1 MTHLHEAA
9 LEMSAAIHQ
18 AGIIP
23 LEDVTTRLA
32 CSAGTFIRFRCE
44 GDRRSKRNGYA
55 VLFPDGQAGAFG
67 HWPTQVKGTW
77 RSKGRYAAWQPKDMR
92 AINYRLAAQRDAR
105 SESERSVAIKAE
117 NLLTNSGP
125 ASPLHPYLVKKGL
138 PAIGL
143 YQRGE
148 TLLAP
153 VTDIFGKIWNLQR
166 ILSDGTK
173 LFLPG
178 RRRPRTFW
186 STGLELADDIGA
198 HPECIYIGE
207 GVATMVALHVATR
220 HSPVVASMDAHS
232 LVDCARAVR
241 NRFPKSTLIICA
253 DDDAATEL
261 RLGRN
266 PGIEAANA
274 AAAAVNGLV
283 LQPHRRAK

>member
-1 MTHLHEAA
+1 MTNLQKAA
-9 LEMSAAIHQ
+9 EEMTAAINQ
-18 AGIIP
+18 AGIFP

-32 CSAGTFIRFRCE
+32 FFAGTFIRFRCE
-44 GDRRSKRNGYA
+44 GDRRGKRNGYA

-67 HWPTQVKGTW
+67 HWPTQVKVSW
-77 RSKGRYAAWQPKDMR
+77 RSKGRYAIWQPQDMR
-92 AINYRLAAQRDAR
+92 AISYRLAAQREAR
-105 SESERSVAIKAE
+105 SESERSVSAKAE
-117 NLLTNSGP
+117 NLLKDAGP
-125 ASPLHPYLVKKGL
+125 ASRLHPYLLKKGL

-153 VTDIFGKIWNLQR
+153 VTDIFGKIWSLQR

-186 STGLELADDIGA
+186 STGLKLADDIGA

-207 GVATMVALHVATR
+207 GVATMLALHIATGY
-220 HSPVVASMDAHS
+220 SPVVAAMEAHS
-232 LVDCARAVR
+232 LVDCARAIR
-241 NRFPKSTLIICA
+241 TRFPKSTLIICA
-253 DDDAATEL
+253 DDDAATQL

-283 LQPHRRAK
+283 LQPQRRAK